1 MGKMSRDKGK
11 RGELELVH
19 RLQDLGFPD
28 VHRAQQYCGSATSAD
43 VLGLPRIHPEC
54 KRTEALRL
62 YEAVAQAVRDSEGT
76 DDLPAV
82 FHRRSKQPWLVVMR
96 LDDWA
101 VLYRALLDK
110 KEKTQRKAPDDFGR
124 FLSCF

>member
-19 RLQDLGFPD
+19 RLRDLGFSD
-28 VHRAQQYCGSATSAD
+28 VHRAQQYCGSVSSAD
-43 VLGLPRIHPEC
+43 VLGLPGIHPEC

-82 FHRRSKQPWLVVMR
+82 FHRRSKMPWLVIMR
-96 LDDWA
+96 LEDW
-101 VLYRALLDK
+101 VELYRAYLGQK
-110 KEKTQRKAPDDFGR
+110 RENTEESA
-124 FLSCF
+124 

>member
-19 RLQDLGFPD
+19 RLQDLGFPG

-54 KRTEALRL
+54 KRTEALRI
-62 YEAVAQAVRDSEGT
+62 YDAIEQAVRDSTGT
-76 DDLPAV
+76 TDLPAV
-82 FHRRSKQPWLVVMR
+82 FHRRSKMPWLVIMR

-101 VLYRALLDK
+101 ELYRA
-110 KEKTQRKAPDDFGR
+110 
-124 FLSCF
+124 FLSAKEENTEESA